1 MENAL
6 SPCYCVWQ
14 FIIWYVSMWC
24 IILCYVRRSTGMW
37 RWWSTARWPESGHL
51 SAEPFEQLW
60 LLEWHCEWWHCAWCH
75 KGAAWALRLA
85 AQPWRPDP
93 TRRFQEAIL
102 QLLQKFHS
110 SQAWRGG
117 IALGATKGQPGHC
130 TWWHCAWCQTFAL
143 VKALAPQVKVL
154 GAKPWQ
160 NKSVQDK
167 GCTERLCR
175 CLCMLCCHSL
185 CMFLFYMFLLL
196 QREKQLRISVLRKH
210 KKSTR

>member
-1 MENAL
+1 MGSESFPGPKGTIRL
-6 SPCYCVWQ
+6 GFVV
-14 FIIWYVSMWC
+14 IIGFFLDGKGTEPMQV
-24 IILCYVRRSTGMW
+24 STGMW

-60 LLEWHCEWWHCAWCH
+60 LLEWHC
-75 KGAAWALRLA
+75 
-85 AQPWRPDP
+85 
-93 TRRFQEAIL
+93 
-102 QLLQKFHS
+102 
-110 SQAWRGG
+110 
-117 IALGATKGQPGHC
+117 
-130 TWWHCAWCQTFAL
+130 AWCQTLAL

-185 CMFLFYMFLLL
+185 YMFLFYMFLLL